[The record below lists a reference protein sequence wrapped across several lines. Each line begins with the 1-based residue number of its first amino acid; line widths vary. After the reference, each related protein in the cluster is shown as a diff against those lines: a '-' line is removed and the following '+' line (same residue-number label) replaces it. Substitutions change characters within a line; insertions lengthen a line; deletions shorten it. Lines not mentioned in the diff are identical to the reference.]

1 MTFYDVAIIGGGP
14 AGLTAAAT
22 LARQLHTAV
31 VFDSGRYRNWMS
43 REMHMVPSL
52 EGKDPAE
59 FRREAREGIAARYG
73 GLVEFQDA
81 AVARVQKKGDAHF
94 VITTSGDGSE
104 PQGGGGTSTSTAT
117 RTWRAR
123 KLLLAVG
130 SADVLPRVE
139 GFAALWGTR
148 IFHCLFCKGYEDRG
162 AASAG
167 VLAVAP
173 VALPAGVMVMVA
185 VHAAANAAQLAEGV
199 TLYAHGDKALASG
212 LKAAARRQARWTVEA
227 RRIRRLV
234 GVGGGGG
241 EGEEEEE
248 VKGGEEVKS
257 VRVEFEDG
265 TSRMENFLVN
275 QPLTVPGGPFVGQLG
290 LATSALGD
298 IVAEAPFHQTSV
310 RGVFAAGDCMTPNK
324 VVPTAIA
331 SGSNAAVGASTQ
343 LQSEKYGF
351 KSVV

>member
-1 MTFYDVAIIGGGP
+1 MSSFYDVAIIGGGP

-22 LARQLHTAV
+22 LARQLHTTV
-31 VFDSGRYRNWMS
+31 VFDSNRYRNWMS
-43 REMHMVPSL
+43 KEMHMVPSL

-59 FRREAREGIAARYG
+59 FRREAREGITLRYG
-73 GLVEFQDA
+73 STVEFQDV
-81 AVARVQKKGDAHF
+81 AVTKVQKKGDAHF
-94 VITTSGDGSE
+94 VITTAAE
-104 PQGGGGTSTSTAT
+104 PGAEGGGGGSSSSK
-117 RTWRAR
+117 TWRAR
-123 KLLLAVG
+123 KLLLAIG
-130 SADVLPRVE
+130 STDVFPRIE
-139 GFAALWGTR
+139 GFGELWGTR

-173 VALPAGVMVMVA
+173 VALPTDMMVMVA
-185 VHAAANAAQLAEGV
+185 VHAAANAAQLAEKV
-199 TLYAHGDKALASG
+199 TLYASGDKVLASG
-212 LKAAARRQARWTVEA
+212 LKTATRKHPGWTVEA
-227 RRIRRLV
+227 RKIKRIV
-234 GVGGGGG
+234 ADAADAAGG
-241 EGEEEEE
+241 EDGEG
-248 VKGGEEVKS
+248 VRGDW

-265 TSRMENFLVN
+265 TSRKEKFLVN

-290 LATSALGD
+290 LTTSPLGD
-298 IVAEAPFHQTSV
+298 ILAEPPFHQTSV

>member
-1 MTFYDVAIIGGGP
+1 MAFYDVAIIGGGP

-31 VFDSGRYRNWMS
+31 VFDSNKYRNAMS
-43 REMHMVPSL
+43 TEMHMVPSL

-59 FRREAREGIAARYG
+59 FRREAREGITSKYST
-73 GLVEFQDA
+73 VEFQDV

-94 VITTSGDGSE
+94 ITTDADGK
-104 PQGGGGTSTSTAT
+104 
-117 RTWRAR
+117 TWRSR
-123 KLLLAVG
+123 KILLAIG
-130 SADVLPRVE
+130 STDVFPRIE
-139 GFAALWGTR
+139 GFDVLWGTR

-162 AASAG
+162 AESAG

-173 VALPAGVMVMVA
+173 VALPTDMMVMVA
-185 VHAAANAAQLAEGV
+185 VHAAANAAQLAGRV
-199 TLYAHGDKALASG
+199 TLYANGDKALAAG
-212 LKAAARRQARWTVEA
+212 LKTAARKQAGWTVEP
-227 RRIRRLV
+227 RKIKRLAAAAT
-234 GVGGGGG
+234 
-241 EGEEEEE
+241 GEED
-248 VKGGEEVKS
+248 GESDS
-257 VRVEFEDG
+257 VAVEFEDG
-265 TSRMENFLVN
+265 SSRREKFLVN

-290 LATSALGD
+290 LATSPLGD
-298 IVAEAPFHQTSV
+298 IQADPPFHQTTV

>member
-1 MTFYDVAIIGGGP
+1 MGFFDVAIIGGGP

-22 LARQLHTAV
+22 LARQLHTVV
-31 VFDSGRYRNWMS
+31 VFDSNKYRNAVS

-59 FRREAREGIAARYG
+59 FRREAREGITSRYST
-73 GLVEFQDA
+73 VDFQDV
-81 AVARVQKKGDAHF
+81 AVAKVQKKGDAHF
-94 VITTSGDGSE
+94 VTTDAAGK
-104 PQGGGGTSTSTAT
+104 
-117 RTWRAR
+117 TWRSR
-123 KLLLAVG
+123 KVLLAIG
-130 SADVLPRVE
+130 STDVFPRIE
-139 GFAALWGTR
+139 GFDALWGTR

-173 VALPAGVMVMVA
+173 VALPTDMLVMVA
-185 VHAAANAAQLAEGV
+185 VHAAANAAQLARSV
-199 TLYAHGDKALASG
+199 TLYANGDKALAAG
-212 LKAAARRQARWTVEA
+212 LKAAAKKQTGWTVEP
-227 RRIRRLV
+227 RKIRRLV
-234 GVGGGGG
+234 AAAAGEGGG
-241 EGEEEEE
+241 EGRDEC
-248 VKGGEEVKS
+248 VA
-257 VRVEFEDG
+257 VEFEDG
-265 TSRMENFLVN
+265 SSRKEKFLVN

-290 LATSALGD
+290 LATSPLGD
-298 IVAEAPFHQTSV
+298 ILAEPPFHQTSV

>member
-1 MTFYDVAIIGGGP
+1 MSSFYDVAIIGGGP

-22 LARQLHTAV
+22 LARQLHTTV
-31 VFDSGRYRNWMS
+31 VFDSSRYRNWMS
-43 REMHMVPSL
+43 KEMHMVPSL

-59 FRREAREGIAARYG
+59 FRREAREGITSRYG
-73 GLVEFQDA
+73 GTVEFQDV
-81 AVARVQKKGDAHF
+81 AVTKVQKKGDAHF
-94 VITTSGDGSE
+94 VVTTEGEGGS
-104 PQGGGGTSTSTAT
+104 SSSK
-117 RTWRAR
+117 TWRAR
-123 KLLLAVG
+123 KLLLAIG
-130 SADVLPRVE
+130 STDVFPRIE
-139 GFAALWGTR
+139 GFGELWGTR
-148 IFHCLFCKGYEDRG
+148 IFHCLFCKGYEERG

-173 VALPAGVMVMVA
+173 VALPTDMMVMVA
-185 VHAAANAAQLAEGV
+185 VHAAANAAQLADKV
-199 TLYAHGDKALASG
+199 TLYASGDKVLASG
-212 LKAAARRQARWTVEA
+212 LKTAARKQPGWTVEA
-227 RRIRRLV
+227 RKIKRLV
-234 GVGGGGG
+234 ADAADAQVEG
-241 EGEEEEE
+241 EGAG
-248 VKGGEEVKS
+248 KGDW

-265 TSRMENFLVN
+265 TSRKEKFLVN

-290 LATSALGD
+290 LSTSPLGD
-298 IVAEAPFHQTSV
+298 ILAEPPFHQTSV

>member
-1 MTFYDVAIIGGGP
+1 MAFYDVAIIGGGP

-31 VFDSGRYRNWMS
+31 VFDSNKYRNAVS
-43 REMHMVPSL
+43 KEMHMVPSL

-59 FRREAREGIAARYG
+59 FRREAREGITSRYST
-73 GLVEFQDA
+73 VEFQDV
-81 AVARVQKKGDAHF
+81 AVSKVQKKGDAHF
-94 VITTSGDGSE
+94 VTTDAAGK
-104 PQGGGGTSTSTAT
+104 
-117 RTWRAR
+117 TWRTR
-123 KLLLAVG
+123 KVLLAIG
-130 SADVLPRVE
+130 STDVFPRIE
-139 GFAALWGTR
+139 GFNALWGTR

-173 VALPAGVMVMVA
+173 VALPTDMLVMVA
-185 VHAAANAAQLAEGV
+185 VHAAANAAQLAGSV
-199 TLYAHGDKALASG
+199 TLYANGDKALAAG
-212 LKAAARRQARWTVEA
+212 LKAAARKQARWTVEP
-227 RRIRRLV
+227 RKIKRLV
-234 GVGGGGG
+234 AAAG
-241 EGEEEEE
+241 EGE
-248 VKGGEEVKS
+248 GEGQAEGDS
-257 VRVEFEDG
+257 VVVEFEDG
-265 TSRMENFLVN
+265 SSRKEKFLVN

-290 LATSALGD
+290 LATSPLGD
-298 IVAEAPFHQTSV
+298 ILAEPPFHQTSV

>member
-1 MTFYDVAIIGGGP
+1 MGFFDVAIIGGGP

-22 LARQLHTAV
+22 LARQLHTVV
-31 VFDSGRYRNWMS
+31 VFDSNKYRNAMS
-43 REMHMVPSL
+43 KEMHMVPSL

-59 FRREAREGIAARYG
+59 FRREAREGIASRYST
-73 GLVEFQDA
+73 VDFQDV
-81 AVARVQKKGDAHF
+81 AVAKVQKKGDAHF
-94 VITTSGDGSE
+94 VTTDAAGK
-104 PQGGGGTSTSTAT
+104 
-117 RTWRAR
+117 TWRSR
-123 KLLLAVG
+123 KVLLAIG
-130 SADVLPRVE
+130 STDVFPRIE
-139 GFAALWGTR
+139 GFDALWGTR

-173 VALPAGVMVMVA
+173 VALPTDMLVMVA
-185 VHAAANAAQLAEGV
+185 VHAAANAAQLARSV
-199 TLYAHGDKALASG
+199 TLYANGDKALATG
-212 LKAAARRQARWTVEA
+212 LKAAAKKQTGWTVES
-227 RRIRRLV
+227 RKIRRLV
-234 GVGGGGG
+234 AAAAGEGGG
-241 EGEEEEE
+241 EGRDEC
-248 VKGGEEVKS
+248 VA
-257 VRVEFEDG
+257 VEFEDG
-265 TSRMENFLVN
+265 SSRKEKFLVN

-290 LATSALGD
+290 LATSPLGD
-298 IVAEAPFHQTSV
+298 ILAEPPFHQTSV

>member
-1 MTFYDVAIIGGGP
+1 MAFYDVAIIGGGP

-31 VFDSGRYRNWMS
+31 VFDSSKYRNAMS
-43 REMHMVPSL
+43 KEMHMVPSL

-59 FRREAREGIAARYG
+59 FRREARDGITSKYST
-73 GLVEFQDA
+73 VDFQDV

-94 VITTSGDGSE
+94 ITTDADGK
-104 PQGGGGTSTSTAT
+104 
-117 RTWRAR
+117 TWRSR
-123 KLLLAVG
+123 KVLLAIG
-130 SADVLPRVE
+130 STDVFPRIE
-139 GFAALWGTR
+139 GFDVLWGTR

-162 AASAG
+162 AESAG

-173 VALPAGVMVMVA
+173 VALPTDMMVMVA
-185 VHAAANAAQLAEGV
+185 VHAAANAAQLAGRV
-199 TLYAHGDKALASG
+199 TLYANGDKALAAG
-212 LKAAARRQARWTVEA
+212 LKTAARKQAGWTVEP
-227 RRIRRLV
+227 RKIRRLAAAAT
-234 GVGGGGG
+234 GEEGG
-241 EGEEEEE
+241 ESD
-248 VKGGEEVKS
+248 S
-257 VRVEFEDG
+257 VAVEFEDG
-265 TSRMENFLVN
+265 SSRREKFLVN

-290 LATSALGD
+290 LATSPLGD
-298 IVAEAPFHQTSV
+298 IQADPPFHQTTV